1 MLDDESTGDPDFE
14 GSSVQGSDHGYAIR
28 RFLLDT
34 ESILDDDLPE
44 AAVPRHL
51 ESSPDERPRSVAPT
65 PRLEQPREIVSP
77 RQDLTTEAKDIVLDI
92 PIAENGSRGAKKSQV
107 DTKSPNASESA
118 HLAKISKPDR
128 KSTNRMYV
136 WNKAAVS
143 ASNEKVF
150 GMSLRDS
157 YVTHGDLVPAFV
169 CRCIET
175 LDLHGL
181 EVNMIYSLT
190 GNVGILEGIK
200 SVFDQGEFQQ

>member
-1 MLDDESTGDPDFE
+1 MFDDESTGDPDFE

-77 RQDLTTEAKDIVLDI
+77 RQDLTTEAKDIALVI
-92 PIAENGSRGAKKSQV
+92 PIAENGSRGAKKNQV
-107 DTKSPNASESA
+107 DTKSPNASGSA

-128 KSTNRMYV
+128 KASRIYV
-136 WNKAAVS
+136 WNKTAVS
-143 ASNEKVF
+143 ASYDKVF
-150 GMSLRDS
+150 GVSLRDS

-190 GNVGILEGIK
+190 GKVSTLEGIK
-200 SVFDQGEFQQ
+200 SVFDRGEFQQ